1 MKTATL
7 CITPDPGRDRS
18 PFNPRLLLLALTLV
32 IFGAGGCAGGGE
44 GAAEGAPGRSRGTI
58 ATLDDASI
66 PYEEFMIY
74 VTDIVGLE
82 GDDVTEQD
90 DIMSSLLDQF
100 LEEHLLLRAG
110 VDLGVA
116 VSEAEIEAYLK
127 EIGMTGG
134 EERAPGTA
142 DDPEAFRRKIG
153 RGLILQKVKDETVLS
168 KVQVTDG
175 EIDDYLERRPQLLRE
190 SRTLVLRQI
199 LVEDRRLADRLRK
212 TLAADAKRFESLALE
227 HSVAPDGG
235 QPRSY
240 REEELP
246 TELLDTL
253 LALQEAQI
261 SQVLELAQRYL
272 IFQMVRRIDSVPID
286 RDELESR
293 VRLELFQQKVDEVLD
308 QYVADLQEK
317 TTIHVNRSI
326 LPFRYQGEHPN

>member
-1 MKTATL
+1 VA
-7 CITPDPGRDRS
+7 
-18 PFNPRLLLLALTLV
+18 LAALGLV
-32 IFGAGGCAGGGE
+32 GCAGGGE
-44 GAAEGAPGRSRGTI
+44 EAAEGAPGESRG
-58 ATLDDASI
+58 AVASLDDASI
-66 PYEEFMIY
+66 PYEEFMVY
-74 VTDIVGLE
+74 VSDILGSE
-82 GDDVTEQD
+82 DDDVTDQG

-110 VDLGVA
+110 ADLGVV
-116 VSEAEIEAYLK
+116 VSEAEIEAYLR
-127 EIGMTGG
+127 EIGMVGG
-134 EERAPGTA
+134 EDRDPEPQ
-142 DDPEAFRRKIG
+142 DDPEAFRGKIR
-153 RGLILQKVKDETVLS
+153 RGLILQKVKDEAVLS

-175 EIDDYLERRPQLLRE
+175 EIGDYLAKRPELLRE

-199 LVEDRRLADRLRK
+199 LVEDKGLADRLRK
-212 TLAADAKRFESLALE
+212 SLAADAKRFESVALE

-253 LALQEAQI
+253 LALQEGEI

-286 RDELESR
+286 RDELEGR

-308 QYVADLQEK
+308 QYVADLKEK

-326 LPFRYQGEHPN
+326 LPFRYQGEYPN

>member
-1 MKTATL
+1 MKTTTL
-7 CITPDPGRDRS
+7 CTTPDQGRNRS
-18 PFNPRLLLLALTLV
+18 AVTPRLLLALMLV
-32 IFGAGGCAGGGE
+32 VFGGGGCAGGGE
-44 GAAEGAPGRSRGTI
+44 EAVGGAPERSRGTI

-82 GDDVTEQD
+82 GDDVTEQA

-110 VDLGVA
+110 AALGVA

-127 EIGMTGG
+127 EIGMIDG
-134 EERAPGTA
+134 EARAPGTA
-142 DDPEAFRRKIG
+142 DDPEAFRGKIG
-153 RGLILQKVKDETVLS
+153 RGLILQKVKDEAVLS

-175 EIDDYLERRPQLLRE
+175 EVDDYLKKRPQLLRE

-212 TLAADAKRFESLALE
+212 TLAADAKRFESVALE

-253 LALQEAQI
+253 LALQEGQI

-286 RDELESR
+286 RGELESR

>member
-7 CITPDPGRDRS
+7 CTTPDPGRDRS
-18 PFNPRLLLLALTLV
+18 PFTPRLLLALTLV
-32 IFGAGGCAGGGE
+32 IFGGGGCAGGGE
-44 GAAEGAPGRSRGTI
+44 GAAEGVPRRSRGTI

-90 DIMSSLLDQF
+90 DIMSSLLDQV

-110 VDLGVA
+110 ADLGVA
-116 VSEAEIEAYLK
+116 ISEPEIEAFLK
-127 EIGMTGG
+127 EIGMAGG

-153 RGLILQKVKDETVLS
+153 RGLILQKVKDEAVLS

-286 RDELESR
+286 RTELESR

-308 QYVADLQEK
+308 QYVADLQEN

-326 LPFRYQGEHPN
+326 LPFRYQGEHSN

>member
-18 PFNPRLLLLALTLV
+18 PFNPRLLLALALV
-32 IFGAGGCAGGGE
+32 VFGGGGCAAGGE

-74 VTDIVGLE
+74 VSDIVGLE

-110 VDLGVA
+110 ADLGVA
-116 VSEAEIEAYLK
+116 VSAAEIEAYLK

-134 EERAPGTA
+134 EESAPGPA
-142 DDPEAFRRKIG
+142 DDPEAFRGKIG
-153 RGLILQKVKDETVLS
+153 RGLILQKVKDEAVLS

-175 EIDDYLERRPQLLRE
+175 EIDDYLEKRPELQRE

-199 LVEDRRLADRLRK
+199 LVEDRGLADRLRK
-212 TLAADAKRFESLALE
+212 TLAADAKRFESVALE

-246 TELLDTL
+246 TELLGAL
-253 LALQEAQI
+253 LGLRENEI
-261 SQVLELAQRYL
+261 SPVLELAQRYL

-286 RDELESR
+286 RSELESR